1 MNMEASHLLA
11 FAGGELPQ
19 SQEALDEVMHK
30 LADGLLSEN
39 LYCGSTSRRAVM
51 ALRDVYNTIIDE
63 LFTYCARQQLMVSD
77 SILSYK
83 SARRWV

>member
-11 FAGGELPQ
+11 FAGGDLPK
-19 SQEALDEVMHK
+19 SQDGLDQVMHK

-39 LYCGSTSRRAVM
+39 LYAGSTDRSAVM
-51 ALRDVYNTIIDE
+51 ALRDIYNTIIDE